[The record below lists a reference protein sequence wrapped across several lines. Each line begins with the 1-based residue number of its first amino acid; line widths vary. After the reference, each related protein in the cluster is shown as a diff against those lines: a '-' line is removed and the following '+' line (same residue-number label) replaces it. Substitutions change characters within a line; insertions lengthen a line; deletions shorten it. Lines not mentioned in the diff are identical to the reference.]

1 MGIWDTY
8 KNRINLTGETKRDEH
23 LNRLKRQLSSKL
35 PDSLSYHSVIVDG
48 LDQMAVIDDSD
59 NFNEKIMYSLPGE
72 TFSCGVLVE
81 WADNHWL
88 ITEKDANTE
97 VRTKVKMLQCNYLLK
112 WVDEDNIIHEQW
124 CIVEDGTKYMT
135 GEYEDRDF
143 FTTRGD
149 SRIAITI
156 GRNADTVKLGRQNR
170 FLVDDPDSKIK
181 NAYALTKPLKA
192 GHVYNGNGVFSFV
205 LQECVATDNDNYKLG
220 IADYYLHFPKEN
232 DKDTD
237 TDTDNSNG
245 SSGKDDTDGTE
256 NGGWL

>member
-35 PDSLSYHSVIVDG
+35 PNSLSYHSVIVDG

-59 NFNEKIMYSLPGE
+59 NFNEKILDLKE
-72 TFSCGVLVE
+72 ILEV
-81 WADNHWL
+81 

-170 FLVDDPDSKIK
+170 FLVDDPDSKTK

-192 GHVYNGNGVFSFV
+192 GHIYNGNGVFSFV
-205 LQECVATDNDNYKLG
+205 LQECVATDNDNYELG

-232 DKDTD
+232 DKDTDTD